1 MSMDLK
7 YIAVEGPIGVG
18 KTTLAH
24 RIAEATNAEM
34 IYDPEQQNPFLES
47 FYKSSGSYALHTQL
61 DFLIRRVDILKD
73 LVERQQTGG
82 PFVTDFLFT
91 KDRLFAQ
98 LTLDENELWIYDRV
112 YKSLIKNILSPSLV
126 IYLQAPTG
134 TLMDRIQT
142 RGYDFE
148 QGLASGYL
156 QRLADAYSAYFHEY
170 NQSPILIVN
179 AKDINFADNHH
190 DFENLLQQI
199 SSIDAGRHYLN
210 PLPS

>member
-1 MSMDLK
+1 MDLK

-24 RIAEATNAEM
+24 RIAEVTGAEM

-47 FYKSSGSYALHTQL
+47 FYKSSGAYALHTQL
-61 DFLIRRVDILKD
+61 DFLIRRVDILED
-73 LVERQQTGG
+73 LVERQVGRSV
-82 PFVTDFLFT
+82 VTDFLLA
-91 KDRLFAQ
+91 KDRLFAE

-112 YKSLIKNILSPSLV
+112 YKSLIKKILSPSLV
-126 IYLQAPTG
+126 IYLQAPTE
-134 TLMDRIQT
+134 TLMDRIET
-142 RGYDFE
+142 RGHEFE

-170 NQSPILIVN
+170 SQSPILIVN
-179 AKDINFADNHH
+179 AKNINFADNHH

-199 SSIDAGRHYLN
+199 SNIDAGRHYLN
-210 PLPS
+210 PLPA